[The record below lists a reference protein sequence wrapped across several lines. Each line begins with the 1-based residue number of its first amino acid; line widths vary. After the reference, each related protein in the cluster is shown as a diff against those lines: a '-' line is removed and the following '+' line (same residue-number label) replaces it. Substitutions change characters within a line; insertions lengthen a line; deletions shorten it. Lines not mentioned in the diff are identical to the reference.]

1 MHSGRF
7 FFFCSWYIYEISVQR
22 LCKRLNDWCHNA
34 FINWL
39 ILSVFVCV
47 CAPRASNTHK
57 NAYITWKS
65 THNAVDAVLWAVCKG
80 WLDKVTPALQVV
92 IIRYLLGIS
101 TKVTTVWIVPSGSR
115 CSILDFILAVV
126 VTLGRCER
134 CWSGALSRNSHRG
147 SINLW
152 CPADKRPTDRLGAV
166 TLAIFPEWLFSCSWV
181 NICQTPLTHSWVR
194 LSTTSHPR
202 RAVNRWATTQCPL
215 RLTAMQLWVGC
226 VSTLRTLRVSR
237 VGVWH

>member
-7 FFFCSWYIYEISVQR
+7 FRSWYIYEISVQP
-22 LCKRLNDWCHNA
+22 LCERVVACKFFLCC
-34 FINWL
+34 F
-39 ILSVFVCV
+39 S
-47 CAPRASNTHK
+47 
-57 NAYITWKS
+57 
-65 THNAVDAVLWAVCKG
+65 LWAHKRRNADLWAIKRKKPKCCSTWGLVMLSKSKHCLVCKG
-80 WLDKVTPALQVV
+80 GLDKVTPALQVV
-92 IIRYLLGIS
+92 IIRYLLGDFNKGNNRMNS
-101 TKVTTVWIVPSGSR
+101 SSGSR
-115 CSILDFILAVV
+115 CSILDFVLAVV

-166 TLAIFPEWLFSCSWV
+166 TLGNIQSGFLAALGWIFAKRS
-181 NICQTPLTHSWVR
+181 LTHSWVR
-194 LSTTSHPR
+194 LSTSHPR

-215 RLTAMQLWVGC
+215 RLAAMQLWVGC

>member
-1 MHSGRF
+1 MR
-7 FFFCSWYIYEISVQR
+7 Q
-22 LCKRLNDWCHNA
+22 
-34 FINWL
+34 
-39 ILSVFVCV
+39 
-47 CAPRASNTHK
+47 THTK
-57 NAYITWKS
+57 HAYITWKS

-80 WLDKVTPALQVV
+80 GWIKWRQPCKSWLYVT
-92 IIRYLLGIS
+92 YWGIS

-166 TLAIFPEWLFSCSWV
+166 TLGNIPRVAFSCSWV
-181 NICQTPLTHSWVR
+181 NICQTHSLT
-194 LSTTSHPR
+194 LECGCPTSHPR

>member
-1 MHSGRF
+1 MPF
-7 FFFCSWYIYEISVQR
+7 FCLLGMISIYVISNNCNALRTVFFCSWYIYEISVQR
-22 LCKRLNDWCHNA
+22 LCKRLTDWCHNA

-47 CAPRASNTHK
+47 CKRAPCVKHTQ
-57 NAYITWKS
+57 NALISHENLLITLLAQFYERFARGGWIKWRQPCKS
-65 THNAVDAVLWAVCKG
+65 
-80 WLDKVTPALQVV
+80 WLYVT
-92 IIRYLLGIS
+92 YWGIS

-166 TLAIFPEWLFSCSWV
+166 TLG
-181 NICQTPLTHSWVR
+181 NI
-194 LSTTSHPR
+194 PR
-202 RAVNRWATTQCPL
+202 VAF
-215 RLTAMQLWVGC
+215 
-226 VSTLRTLRVSR
+226 
-237 VGVWH
+237 

>member
-1 MHSGRF
+1 M
-7 FFFCSWYIYEISVQR
+7 
-22 LCKRLNDWCHNA
+22 
-34 FINWL
+34 
-39 ILSVFVCV
+39 LS
-47 CAPRASNTHK
+47 
-57 NAYITWKS
+57 KS
-65 THNAVDAVLWAVCKG
+65 KHCLVCKG
-80 WLDKVTPALQVV
+80 GLDKVTPALQVV
-92 IIRYLLGIS
+92 IIRYLLGDFNKGNNRMNS
-101 TKVTTVWIVPSGSR
+101 SSGSR
-115 CSILDFILAVV
+115 CSILDFVLAVV

-166 TLAIFPEWLFSCSWV
+166 TLGNIPEWLFSCSWV
-181 NICQTPLTHSWVR
+181 NICQTLTHSL
-194 LSTTSHPR
+194 LSAVVLSHPR

-215 RLTAMQLWVGC
+215 RLAAMQLWVGC